1 MLTKLATPQIR
12 PGPAVDVQKE
22 LVKKLD
28 VDYADRHY
36 FDGGILNL
44 GGILI
49 EEMPE
54 NDDDLVDEAQLVALP
69 TGGGFISAGAPR
81 AARVK
86 ELGFDRLVVQNTL
99 QTMIDSKE
107 IEYLRL
113 AGLPNDEWKIL
124 IEVHYYR
131 ERDMT
136 ATGFHKDTLGETLF
150 VNLNYHMDKKVIG
163 PEYVVNPP
171 PSPAHDDQ
179 TKETLPKEFRD
190 DLAVTRAKLGP
201 ATEFGAGLV
210 DPYGYV
216 AFVDEAIHHA
226 TPFYGHRYVTGSEL
240 KSYLENKYPAAFKE
254 ASTAYPKYTNR
265 GVFSYFSY
273 FSSYVDKSIISAT
286 DSSKWLA
293 WMEIVT
299 KEENDARRLTREDLK
314 ATMNDDE
321 FDALLEAVGGAEGS
335 KRTQGAPGGF
345 YAASIPG
352 SDPHPIRPTGKP
364 PLKRRLS
371 DADFRKTLP
380 PAPADTEK
388 RRFFRTWI
396 RAVKTTK
403 VEELNRRLGQT
414 TKV

>member
-1 MLTKLATPQIR
+1 
-12 PGPAVDVQKE
+12 
-22 LVKKLD
+22 
-28 VDYADRHY
+28 
-36 FDGGILNL
+36 
-44 GGILI
+44 
-49 EEMPE
+49 MPE
-54 NDDDLVDEAQLVALP
+54 EDDDLVDQAQLVALP
-69 TGGGFISAGAPR
+69 TSGGFVSAGAPR
-81 AARVK
+81 AAKVK
-86 ELGFDRLVVQNTL
+86 ELRFDRLVVQNTL

-131 ERDMT
+131 ERDMA

-171 PSPAHDDQ
+171 ASRAHDDQ
-179 TKETLPKEFRD
+179 TKETLPKAFRD
-190 DLAVTRAKLGP
+190 DLAVTRTKLGAP
-201 ATEFGAGLV
+201 TEFGTGLV

-240 KSYLENKYPAAFKE
+240 RSYLEKEYPAAFKE
-254 ASTAYPKYTNR
+254 ASTAYPKYANR
-265 GVFSYFSY
+265 GMFSYFSY
-273 FSSYVDKSIISAT
+273 FSSYVDKSIISAAE
-286 DSSKWLA
+286 SSKWLA
-293 WMEIVT
+293 WMEIIAK
-299 KEENDARRLTREDLK
+299 KEDADRHLTRDDLK

-321 FDALLEAVGGAEGS
+321 FDALLDAVGAEGK

-345 YAASIPG
+345 HAASIPG
-352 SDPHPIRPTGKP
+352 TDLSPIKPNWKP

-380 PAPADTEK
+380 PAPAETEK

-396 RAVKTTK
+396 RAVKTSK
-403 VEELNRRLGQT
+403 VEDLNRRLT
-414 TKV
+414 ESTKN